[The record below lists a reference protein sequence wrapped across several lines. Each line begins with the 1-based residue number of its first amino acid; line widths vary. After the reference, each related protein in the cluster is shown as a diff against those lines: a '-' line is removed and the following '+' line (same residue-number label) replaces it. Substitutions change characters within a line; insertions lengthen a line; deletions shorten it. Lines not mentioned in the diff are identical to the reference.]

1 MTHNAQ
7 KRNHSNFPAA
17 DQLRT
22 ASTLLAR
29 GLSPIPIRTDGSK
42 APLIDGWREFS
53 DRLPTAQELRH
64 WFRVPGRAGV
74 GVTGGTASGNLV
86 VFDFERWDV
95 FTRWG
100 GLLTLEERE
109 HLARCPVVATPKG
122 GAHVYCRL
130 LEPVKGA
137 RYARDADGVCLIE
150 TRGEG
155 HYVLAPG
162 SPACCHPNGHRYRLL
177 RPGWLDCRDVASE
190 RSEGG
195 NGEALNREEAEPI
208 PLDVFHSLTTHAAE
222 LNEYRRPA
230 PREVFGDRL
239 RSTSAVTAACRRPAV
254 SQEGQRPGDQ
264 FNCRAAWADILT
276 PHGWK
281 LFRSTDSAAYW
292 TRPGKS
298 PAGISAST
306 GFCRGPSG
314 SDLLYVFST
323 SAAPFEPEHSY
334 SRFAAYALLNH
345 RGDFSAASRALGLAG
360 YKSFSQKEGTV

>member
-1 MTHNAQ
+1 MTHNAPE
-7 KRNHSNFPAA
+7 RNPSTFPRRDPLDQFDAA
-17 DQLRT
+17 CF
-22 ASTLLAR
+22 LLAR

-53 DRLPTAQELRH
+53 DRLATAQELRH

-74 GVTGGTASGNLV
+74 GVTGGPASGNLV

-100 GLLTLEERE
+100 ALLTAEERE

-137 RYARDADGVCLIE
+137 KYARDAAGVCLIE

-162 SPACCHPNGHRYRLL
+162 SPACCHPNGRRYSLL
-177 RPGWLDCRDVASE
+177 RAGWLDGELAE
-190 RSEGG
+190 R
-195 NGEALNREEAEPI
+195 I
-208 PLDVFHSLTTHAAE
+208 PLDVFYSLTTHAAE

-239 RSTSAVTAACRRPAV
+239 RSTAA
-254 SQEGQRPGDQ
+254 SQRPGDQ
-264 FNCRAAWADILT
+264 FNTRAAWADILT

-281 LFRSTDSAAYW
+281 PFRSTESAAYW

-306 GFCRGPSG
+306 GFCRGASG
-314 SDLLYVFST
+314 TDLLYVFST
-323 SAAPFEPEHSY
+323 SATPFEPEHSY

-345 RGDFSAASRALGLAG
+345 RGGFAAASRALFFAG
-360 YKSFSQKEGTV
+360 FGPPVMTKKEATV

>member
-1 MTHNAQ
+1 MTYNAPER
-7 KRNHSNFPAA
+7 KTANVSRRDPL
-17 DQLRT
+17 DQLDQLDT
-22 ASTLLAR
+22 ACFLLAR

-42 APLIDGWREFS
+42 APLIDGWRAFS
-53 DRLPTAQELRH
+53 DRLPTAQDLRH

-74 GVTGGTASGNLV
+74 GVTGGPASGNLV

-95 FTRWG
+95 FARWG
-100 GLLTLEERE
+100 ELLTLEERE
-109 HLARCPVVATPKG
+109 RLARCPVVATPSG

-137 RYARDADGVCLIE
+137 KYARDAEGVCLIE

-162 SPACCHPNGHRYRLL
+162 SPACCHPAGRRYRLL
-177 RPGWLDCRDVASE
+177 RPGWLDGKPV
-190 RSEGG
+190 
-195 NGEALNREEAEPI
+195 EPI

-254 SQEGQRPGDQ
+254 SQESQRPGDQ
-264 FNCRAAWADILT
+264 FNARAAWADILM

-281 LFRSTDSAAYW
+281 PFRSSDAAAYW

-306 GFCRGPSG
+306 GFCRGQSG
-314 SDLLYVFST
+314 TDLLYVFST
-323 SAAPFEPEHSY
+323 SATPFEPEHSY

-345 RGDFSAASRALGLAG
+345 RGDFSAASRALSFAG
-360 YKSFSQKEGTV
+360 YRPLEQKAVTV